1 MKSLAIA
8 IALTFGA
15 TVVVMNL
22 TQPAQ
27 AHRQVTATQ
36 FDDMWDSGWNRT
48 CAQNKRKCVEIA
60 STLAFRMAQS
70 GAYADLDDNQFAAY
84 AIKVAAH
91 IVDNDYTHDENEG
104 SPVTP

>member
-1 MKSLAIA
+1 MKAVLAA
-8 IALTFGA
+8 VALTFGV
-15 TVVVMNL
+15 TMGVMNM
-22 TQPAQ
+22 TKPAQ
-27 AHRQVTATQ
+27 AHRQVTPVE
-36 FDDMWDSGWNRT
+36 FDDMWDSYDRR
-48 CAQNKRKCVEIA
+48 CRKNKRKCVEIA

-70 GAYADLDDNQFAAY
+70 GAYTNLNDNEFAAF